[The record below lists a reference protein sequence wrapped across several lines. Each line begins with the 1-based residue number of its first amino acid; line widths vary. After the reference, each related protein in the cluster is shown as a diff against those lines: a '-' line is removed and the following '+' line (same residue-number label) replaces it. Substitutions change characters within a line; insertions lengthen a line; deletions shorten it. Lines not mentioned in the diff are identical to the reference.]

1 MTAFESCRK
10 AKLRTGQTAPWNGR
24 DMAKNKAAKPMKK
37 DATKKPVKPVAK
49 AASKIAPKAAKV
61 STKLVVKT
69 DSKTKADKK
78 KPVEKSTIL
87 IKKDA
92 VQLKTKTGGA
102 VKPIED
108 KASALKI
115 PAAGAKSADKKASK
129 LKNKKTETKDDD
141 FDADLVSDGFGDSEI
156 AEYEDDLKAVE
167 EIDELEEGDL
177 ESDDDTEERDE
188 EVYLTDSEGRRLC
201 RVRDCDQVSTVD
213 GYCRYHYLLLW
224 KKIQIR
230 KSILLDGKLDKY
242 IIDLTT
248 RYPDKY
254 LEAIRKDLRSE
265 KDFLSAIQELEI
277 DESALGEMENQ
288 EEEAQT
294 FAEEFRGIGE
304 APTAM
309 DDDGDY

>member
-1 MTAFESCRK
+1 
-10 AKLRTGQTAPWNGR
+10 
-24 DMAKNKAAKPMKK
+24 MAKNKATKSSKK
-37 DATKKPVKPVAK
+37 EATKKPAKPIAK
-49 AASKIAPKAAKV
+49 LASKVAPKAPKV
-61 STKLVVKT
+61 SAKPVVKP
-69 DSKTKADKK
+69 DLKAKADKK

-87 IKKDA
+87 VKKDA
-92 VQLKTKTGGA
+92 VQLKSKVGSS
-102 VKPIED
+102 VKPVED
-108 KASALKI
+108 KAIALKS
-115 PAAGAKSADKKASK
+115 PEKTTKSADKKSSK
-129 LKNKKTETKDDD
+129 LKNKKAENKEDD

-167 EIDELEEGDL
+167 EIDDVDESDL
-177 ESDDDTEERDE
+177 ESDDDSDERDE

-304 APTAM
+304 APTTM
-309 DDDGDY
+309 EDDGDY